1 MRRGQVET
9 MGLVIIV
16 ILVIMIGLF
25 FLVFSLNGGD
35 NSTEDIFLST
45 KANNLVNSLSSLSM
59 GNSDFSSEIIDC
71 CGGNM
76 ISCEDITQSAILAM
90 NYIDEKV
97 SFTVECA
104 YGGGPGSIGN
114 CPSGITSE
122 RIVLSSGDRFFATIC
137 RK

>member
-16 ILVIMIGLF
+16 ILVVMIGLF
-25 FLVFSLNGGD
+25 FLIFSLGGD
-35 NSTEDIFLST
+35 ENGTEDIFLST

-76 ISCEDITQSAILAM
+76 ISCNDVVQSASMAM
-90 NYIDEKV
+90 EYVDEKV
-97 SFTVECA
+97 SFEVECA
-104 YGGGPGSIGN
+104 YGGGPGSVGD

-122 RIVLSSGDRFFATIC
+122 RITLSSGDRFFATIC